1 MVVENVLHGI
11 MCKFLRN
18 PQLLFCEIKSLN
30 MDLIET
36 DANFTNDSL
45 LAGFVLFFFRLFV
58 FLMLF
63 LPFLTEMVM
72 KSSNAFVE

>member
-45 LAGFVLFFFRLFV
+45 LAGFVLFFSFVCLFDV
-58 FLMLF
+58 VS
-63 LPFLTEMVM
+63 PFFNGNGHEEF
-72 KSSNAFVE
+72 KCIR

>member
-1 MVVENVLHGI
+1 MVL
-11 MCKFLRN
+11 CARFLRN
-18 PQLLFCEIKSLN
+18 PQQLFCEIKSLD

-45 LAGFVLFFFRLFV
+45 AGLAGFVLFFFRLFV

-63 LPFLTEMVM
+63 FPFLTEMVL
-72 KSSNAFVE
+72 KSSNAFAE

>member
-1 MVVENVLHGI
+1 MVVENVLHDI

-18 PQLLFCEIKSLN
+18 PQQLFCEIKSLD

-45 LAGFVLFFFRLFV
+45 LAGLVFFFRLFV

-72 KSSNAFVE
+72 KSSKAFVE

>member
-1 MVVENVLHGI
+1 
-11 MCKFLRN
+11 
-18 PQLLFCEIKSLN
+18 

-45 LAGFVLFFFRLFV
+45 LAGFALFFFRLFV

-63 LPFLTEMVM
+63 FPFLTEMVM
-72 KSSNAFVE
+72 KSSNAFAE

>member
-18 PQLLFCEIKSLN
+18 PQQLFCEIKSLD
-30 MDLIET
+30 M
-36 DANFTNDSL
+36 
-45 LAGFVLFFFRLFV
+45 
-58 FLMLF
+58 MLF

>member
-18 PQLLFCEIKSLN
+18 PQQLFCEIKSLN

-45 LAGFVLFFFRLFV
+45 LAGFVFFFFRLFV

-63 LPFLTEMVM
+63 FPFLTEMVM

>member
-18 PQLLFCEIKSLN
+18 PQQLFCEIKSLD

-45 LAGFVLFFFRLFV
+45 LAGFVLFFRLFV

-63 LPFLTEMVM
+63 LSFLTEMVM

>member
-18 PQLLFCEIKSLN
+18 PQQLFCEIKSLN

-45 LAGFVLFFFRLFV
+45 LAGFVFFFFV
-58 FLMLF
+58 CLSF
-63 LPFLTEMVM
+63 
-72 KSSNAFVE
+72 

>member
-18 PQLLFCEIKSLN
+18 PQQLFSEIKSLD

-36 DANFTNDSL
+36 DVNFTNDSL
-45 LAGFVLFFFRLFV
+45 LAGFVLFFRLFV

>member
-1 MVVENVLHGI
+1 
-11 MCKFLRN
+11 
-18 PQLLFCEIKSLN
+18 

-63 LPFLTEMVM
+63 FPFLTEMVM

>member
-18 PQLLFCEIKSLN
+18 PQQLFCEIKSLN

-45 LAGFVLFFFRLFV
+45 LAGFALFFFRLFV

-63 LPFLTEMVM
+63 FPFLTEMVM
-72 KSSNAFVE
+72 KSSNAFAE

>member
-18 PQLLFCEIKSLN
+18 PQQLFCEIKSLD

-36 DANFTNDSL
+36 DVNFTNDSL
-45 LAGFVLFFFRLFV
+45 LAGFVLFFRLFV

>member
-18 PQLLFCEIKSLN
+18 PQQLFGEIKSLD

-45 LAGFVLFFFRLFV
+45 LAGFVLFFRLFV

-63 LPFLTEMVM
+63 LPFLTEMIM

>member
-18 PQLLFCEIKSLN
+18 PQQLFCEIKSLD

-45 LAGFVLFFFRLFV
+45 LAGFALFFFSFVCLFDVV
-58 FLMLF
+58 F
-63 LPFLTEMVM
+63 PFLNGNGHEEF
-72 KSSNAFVE
+72 KCIR

>member
-1 MVVENVLHGI
+1 
-11 MCKFLRN
+11 
-18 PQLLFCEIKSLN
+18 

-45 LAGFVLFFFRLFV
+45 LAGFVLFCFFRLFV

-63 LPFLTEMVM
+63 LPFLTEMLI
-72 KSSNAFVE
+72 KSSNAFAE

>member
-1 MVVENVLHGI
+1 MVF

-18 PQLLFCEIKSLN
+18 PQQLFCEIKSLD

-45 LAGFVLFFFRLFV
+45 LAGFVFFFSFVCLFDV
-58 FLMLF
+58 VS
-63 LPFLTEMVM
+63 PFFNRNGHEEF
-72 KSSNAFVE
+72 KCIR